1 MFIHLRTIYKN
12 WTSRIEMNPEWMLSR
27 LSSIPPAYS
36 LASATTTIKKPF
48 AFHYI
53 TAVISGTHPENMH
66 LLNFLKI
73 LPQQLFCSAGRA
85 TTICEFK
92 NCNCFQTHV
101 KIFSLFISQTTGHF
115 VFF

>member
-1 MFIHLRTIYKN
+1 MRIFFTQFSCQNLTLKHRKIVIHLRTIYKN

-66 LLNFLKI
+66 LLNFLNFAAAT
-73 LPQQLFCSAGRA
+73 FCRGR
-85 TTICEFK
+85 
-92 NCNCFQTHV
+92 Q
-101 KIFSLFISQTTGHF
+101 F
-115 VFF
+115 VS